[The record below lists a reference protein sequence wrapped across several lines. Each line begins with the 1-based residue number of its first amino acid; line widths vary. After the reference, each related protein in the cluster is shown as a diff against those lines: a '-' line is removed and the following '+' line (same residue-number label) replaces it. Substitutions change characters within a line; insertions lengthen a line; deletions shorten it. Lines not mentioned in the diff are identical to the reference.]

1 MQTNQREYLQRHSFL
16 YQQDTGASFQDA
28 LSFDAIYSSMVPVYV
43 LMTGQTWTDMM
54 YSTMDAEYAWSSIY
68 FVLVVLV
75 MNFWI
80 LNLFIAVINEMFA
93 KIRDDS
99 TQNSAFTS
107 GKTDK

>member
-1 MQTNQREYLQRHSFL
+1 MNL
-16 YQQDTGASFQDA
+16 DGAI
-28 LSFDAIYSSMVPVYV
+28 SFDVIYSAMVPVYV
-43 LMTGQTWTDMM
+43 LMTGQTWSDLM
-54 YSTMDAEYAWSSIY
+54 YKIMDAEYSWSSIY

-99 TQNSAFTS
+99 AQNSAFTS
-107 GKTDK
+107 NNGLVFAEQLTRFDEVKWRMWMLTIR